1 MTEMHDIARHL
12 LDHVTTAGGLT
23 EAEWLNLKQQHCV
36 LAEQIEPTLVLTL
49 QNVLVLANE
58 IQAEANRLTVVLAT
72 RGLTGTAQTARPPR
86 REPPR
91 RCLSQ

>member
-1 MTEMHDIARHL
+1 M
-12 LDHVTTAGGLT
+12 
-23 EAEWLNLKQQHCV
+23 AEFEEQHCV

-72 RGLTGTAQTARPPR
+72 RGLTRNSTNSKAATARAA
-86 REPPR
+86 R

>member
-1 MTEMHDIARHL
+1 MTETHDIARHL

-72 RGLTGTAQTARPPR
+72 RG
-86 REPPR
+86 
-91 RCLSQ
+91 